1 MTLGEAIQSLTNR
14 ILLVCPIIGVC
25 VPDINDKETWRIDY
39 DPSATDSQKAAAQAV
54 IAGFD
59 MLALPV
65 PQSVTRWRFLQAL
78 RETPYSVGV
87 SLYDAVNAAIAGSGS
102 ASLANRWAEVTEILR
117 DSGTVEQLRVALGLT
132 TAQVDKVFRLAA
144 SYPA

>member
-65 PQSVTRWRFLQAL
+65 PQSVTRWRFLRAL
-78 RETPYSVGV
+78 RETSYGNGT
-87 SLYDAVNAAIAGSGS
+87 LYDAVSGAISAANSPALTNAW
-102 ASLANRWAEVTEILR
+102 NEVGEFVR
-117 DSGTVEQLRVALGLT
+117 DSAVLAQLADGLGLT
-132 TAQVDKVFRLAA
+132 SGQVDDLFRLADSFA
-144 SYPA
+144 P